1 MRVFIKYFLDI
12 NLFNVIY
19 SILVGI
25 LFLTPKYIPI
35 CFGSFGTVVGYLS
48 YNYFFKN
55 EYYFYFNLGLTKKK
69 LILLVWCLNL
79 VISTIIFIILK

>member
-1 MRVFIKYFLDI
+1 MKIILKYFLDI
-12 NLFNVIY
+12 NLFNLIY

-35 CFGSFGTVVGYLS
+35 CFGTLGTIIGYWS

-55 EYYFYFNLGLTKKK
+55 EYFFYFNLGYSKKK
-69 LILLVWCLNL
+69 LILIVWSINL
-79 VISTIIFIILK
+79 AISILTFIILK